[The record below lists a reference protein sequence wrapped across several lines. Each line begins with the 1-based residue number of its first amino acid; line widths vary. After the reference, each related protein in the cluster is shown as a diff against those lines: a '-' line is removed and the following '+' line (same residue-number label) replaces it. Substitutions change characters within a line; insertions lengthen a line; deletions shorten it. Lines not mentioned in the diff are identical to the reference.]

1 MHVRTKDGHESH
13 TPGSSAEARRAIWSP
28 QASAAS
34 PSSRAGSDQA
44 PHSYSPHTL
53 CVCVCVCVWS
63 RLHDGNDE
71 SFLWAAVCSLQGY
84 SPPAPPVD
92 GSEEDAE
99 WAGSELLISCA
110 VKVRRCRRPQPSRLL
125 LLSLKRYRALNE
137 FFIFTFLIS
146 MDWSFARCVFGLVW
160 LTVTETEKYSMC
172 RKKDKSKSSYQI
184 FGIFALHFFI
194 FNN

>member
-1 MHVRTKDGHESH
+1 MYALKMATSL
-13 TPGSSAEARRAIWSP
+13 TLPGPPQKPEEPSGPRRP
-28 QASAAS
+28 
-34 PSSRAGSDQA
+34 A
-44 PHSYSPHTL
+44 PHPPPVGPALIRHPTPTLHTHCL
-53 CVCVCVCVWS
+53 CVCVCVVQIAW
-63 RLHDGNDE
+63 RQWWQ